1 MLVASFVLPVNP
13 GRRNPIFMYD
23 GSNVL
28 WDEYPKT
35 LSFQQIQ
42 NPLIVIR
49 EFFSGTWPKENLKNI
64 KEWRY
69 YVVNSKQYKNQHGA
83 SVLLFTSEEIL
94 SLLEACYLL
103 SLVYSDRTIRH
114 KRQLTDKEVE
124 TARIEWN
131 YIPKNLSREEFK
143 NPYKVLEKAFKQI
156 GLATYRDYLK
166 YWLHAALSKKAI
178 DETMT
183 AGEII
188 MVYDSLRK
196 ISSAAFIIF
205 QTETPNPHLKPEFKK
220 REEEK
225 RALIEEAEA
234 AEEEQAEEEEHEAR
248 QNYVI
253 SKGEIATNTNDHNG
267 RLKLKPFRPVMTPAE
282 KLALPVLVEHMRKA
296 VPSIQSVTFLGTH
309 PEPFTFYLLV
319 LVGENEKMP
328 EHGLVNKLED
338 NCRSLANVYVIVHK
352 LESAVN
358 GLNSKGKFWNL
369 AMRRGINI
377 YTAADIKLP
386 EPQEISGEQ
395 DLAIRNASWNKYGVM
410 SNEFFKGAERYLLD
424 GNPRLALFL
433 LHQATERAL
442 IGVLQTVFGYRQ
454 SVHNLFKLIKL
465 TLLFTDDFT
474 NIFRIQTEDGLK
486 LFAMLNDGYSKARY
500 DENFM
505 VEEGMVK
512 AALEKVR
519 SLLDMAKLV
528 YKR

>member
-1 MLVASFVLPVNP
+1 
-13 GRRNPIFMYD
+13 MYD

-42 NPLIVIR
+42 NPLSVIR
-49 EFFSGTWPKENLKNI
+49 EFFSGTWPEENLKNI

-69 YVVNSKQYKNQHGA
+69 YVVNFKQYKNQHGA
-83 SVLLFTSEEIL
+83 SVLLFTSEEIM

-114 KRQLTDKEVE
+114 KKPLTDKEVE
-124 TARIEWN
+124 TAGIECT
-131 YIPKNLSREEFK
+131 YFPKKLSKEEFK
-143 NPYKVLEKAFKQI
+143 NPYKVLERAFKQI
-156 GLATYRDYLK
+156 GLATFRDYLK

-188 MVYDSLRK
+188 MVYDNLRK

-205 QTETPNPHLKPEFKK
+205 QTETANPHLKPEFKK

-225 RALIEEAEA
+225 RALAEA
-234 AEEEQAEEEEHEAR
+234 AEQAAEELSEEEEENEEHNAM
-248 QNYVI
+248 QIKPTGN
-253 SKGEIATNTNDHNG
+253 GEIVIHKNDYNG
-267 RLKLKPFRPVMTPAE
+267 KLELKPFIPVMTPAE

-296 VPSIQSVTFLGTH
+296 VPSIRSVTFLGTYPH
-309 PEPFTFYLLV
+309 PFTFYLLV

-328 EHGLVNKLED
+328 EHGIVNKLED

-369 AMRRGINI
+369 ALSRGINI
-377 YTAADIKLP
+377 YTAADIILP
-386 EPQEISGEQ
+386 ETQEITSEQ

-410 SNEFFKGAERYLLD
+410 STEFFKGAERYLLD

-465 TLLFTDDFT
+465 TLLFTDDLA
-474 NIFRIQTEDGLK
+474 NIFRIQTEDGSK
-486 LFAMLNDGYSKARY
+486 LFAMINDGYSKARY
-500 DENFM
+500 DENFV
-505 VEEGMVK
+505 VEAGMVK
-512 AALEKVR
+512 VALQKVR
-519 SLLDMAKLV
+519 SLLDMAKLI
-528 YKR
+528 YKGY

>member
-1 MLVASFVLPVNP
+1 ML
-13 GRRNPIFMYD
+13 MYY

-42 NPLIVIR
+42 NPLSVIR
-49 EFFSGTWPKENLKNI
+49 EFYSGTWPKENLKNI

-69 YVVNSKQYKNQHGA
+69 YVVNFKQYKNEHGA
-83 SVLLFTSEEIL
+83 SVLLFTSEEII

-114 KRQLTDKEVE
+114 KRQLTDKELE
-124 TARIEWN
+124 TAKIEWT
-131 YIPKNLSREEFK
+131 YFPRNLSKEEFK
-143 NPYKVLEKAFKQI
+143 NPYKVFEKSFKQI
-156 GLATYRDYLK
+156 GLATFRDYLK

-188 MVYDSLRK
+188 LVYDNLRK

-205 QTETPNPHLKPEFKK
+205 QTETANPHLKPEFKK

-225 RALIEEAEA
+225 RALAEA
-234 AEEEQAEEEEHEAR
+234 AEEATEEQTEQEEEIEEYEAT
-248 QNYVI
+248 QSNV
-253 SKGEIATNTNDHNG
+253 TDNNDWPLHAAHHHV
-267 RLKLKPFRPVMTPAE
+267 RIKLKPFRPVMTPAE
-282 KLALPVLVEHMRKA
+282 KLALPILVEHMRKA
-296 VPSIQSVTFLGTH
+296 VPSIRSATFLGTH

-319 LVGENEKMP
+319 LVSEDEKMP

-369 AMRRGINI
+369 ALSRGINI
-377 YTAADIKLP
+377 YTAAGIILP
-386 EPQEISGEQ
+386 GPQEISGEQ

-410 SNEFFKGAERYLLD
+410 STEFLKGAERYLLD

-442 IGVLQTVFGYRQ
+442 IGILQTVLGYRQ

-465 TLLFTDDFT
+465 TLLFTDDIA
-474 NIFRIQTEDGLK
+474 NIFRIQTEEGLK
-486 LFAMLNDGYSKARY
+486 LFAMINDGYSKARY
-500 DENFM
+500 DEDFV
-505 VEEGMVK
+505 VEEGKVK

-519 SLLDMAKLV
+519 SLLDMAKFV
-528 YKR
+528 YKG

>member
-1 MLVASFVLPVNP
+1 
-13 GRRNPIFMYD
+13 
-23 GSNVL
+23 
-28 WDEYPKT
+28 
-35 LSFQQIQ
+35 
-42 NPLIVIR
+42 
-49 EFFSGTWPKENLKNI
+49 
-64 KEWRY
+64 
-69 YVVNSKQYKNQHGA
+69 
-83 SVLLFTSEEIL
+83 
-94 SLLEACYLL
+94 
-103 SLVYSDRTIRH
+103 
-114 KRQLTDKEVE
+114 
-124 TARIEWN
+124 
-131 YIPKNLSREEFK
+131 
-143 NPYKVLEKAFKQI
+143 
-156 GLATYRDYLK
+156 
-166 YWLHAALSKKAI
+166 
-178 DETMT
+178 MT

-188 MVYDSLRK
+188 LVYDSLRK

-205 QTETPNPHLKPEFKK
+205 QTETANPHLKPEFKK
-220 REEEK
+220 REEKK
-225 RALIEEAEA
+225 RALAEA
-234 AEEEQAEEEEHEAR
+234 AEQAAEERAEEEEEENEERNPMHIKHTGNSEL
-248 QNYVI
+248 VI
-253 SKGEIATNTNDHNG
+253 HKNDYNG
-267 RLKLKPFRPVMTPAE
+267 RLELKPFIPVMTPAK
-282 KLALPVLVEHMRKA
+282 KLALPVLVEHMRKV
-296 VPSIQSVTFLGTH
+296 VPSIRSVTFLGTY

-319 LVGENEKMP
+319 LVSEDEKMP

-369 AMRRGINI
+369 ALGRGINI

-410 SNEFFKGAERYLLD
+410 SAEFFKGAELYMSD

-465 TLLFTDDFT
+465 TLLFTDDFA

-486 LFAMLNDGYSKARY
+486 LFAMINDGYSKARY
-500 DENFM
+500 DENFV

-519 SLLDMAKLV
+519 SLLDMAKLIYNV
-528 YKR
+528 

>member
-1 MLVASFVLPVNP
+1 ML
-13 GRRNPIFMYD
+13 MYD

-42 NPLIVIR
+42 NPISVNR
-49 EFFSGTWPKENLKNI
+49 EFFSGTWPEENLKNI

-69 YVVNSKQYKNQHGA
+69 YVVNFKQYKNKHGA
-83 SVLLFTSEEIL
+83 SVLLFTSEEII
-94 SLLEACYLL
+94 SLLKACYLL

-124 TARIEWN
+124 TAKIEWPN
-131 YIPKNLSREEFK
+131 FPKNLSGEEVK
-143 NPYKVLEKAFKQI
+143 NPYKVLEKAFKEI
-156 GLATYRDYLK
+156 GLATFRDYLK

-188 MVYDSLRK
+188 LVYDSLRK

-205 QTETPNPHLKPEFKK
+205 QTETANPHLKPEFKK

-225 RALIEEAEA
+225 RALAEA
-234 AEEEQAEEEEHEAR
+234 AEQAAEERAEEEEEYKEVNPMHIKHTGNSE
-248 QNYVI
+248 I
-253 SKGEIATNTNDHNG
+253 SLHPDDGNR
-267 RLKLKPFRPVMTPAE
+267 RLELKPFIPVMTPAE

-296 VPSIQSVTFLGTH
+296 VPSIRSVTFLGTY

-319 LVGENEKMP
+319 LVSEDEKMP
-328 EHGLVNKLED
+328 EHGLVNKLEN
-338 NCRSLANVYVIVHK
+338 NCMSLAIVYVIVHK

-369 AMRRGINI
+369 SMGRGINI

-465 TLLFTDDFT
+465 TLLFTDDFA

-486 LFAMLNDGYSKARY
+486 LFAMINDGYSKARY
-500 DENFM
+500 DENFV

-519 SLLDMAKLV
+519 SLLGMAKLV
-528 YKR
+528 YKG

>member
-1 MLVASFVLPVNP
+1 MPVNA
-13 GRRNPIFMYD
+13 GRRNLIVMYD

-42 NPLIVIR
+42 NPLSVIR

-69 YVVNSKQYKNQHGA
+69 YVVNFKQYKNEHGA
-83 SVLLFTSEEIL
+83 SVLLFTSEEII

-103 SLVYSDRTIRH
+103 SLVYSDRTLRH
-114 KRQLTDKEVE
+114 QQPLTDKEVE
-124 TARIEWN
+124 TARIEWT
-131 YIPKNLSREEFK
+131 YFPKNLSKDEFK

-188 MVYDSLRK
+188 LVYDSLRK
-196 ISSAAFIIF
+196 ISSAAYIIF
-205 QTETPNPHLKPEFKK
+205 QTETANPHLKPEFKK
-220 REEEK
+220 REEKK
-225 RALIEEAEA
+225 RALAEA
-234 AEEEQAEEEEHEAR
+234 AEEAAEELAEEEEENEEHNVM
-248 QNYVI
+248 QI
-253 SKGEIATNTNDHNG
+253 KPTGKGELVIHKNDCKG
-267 RLKLKPFRPVMTPAE
+267 RLELKPFIPVMMPAE
-282 KLALPVLVEHMRKA
+282 KLALPVLLEHMRKV
-296 VPSIQSVTFLGTH
+296 VPSIRSVTFLGTY

-319 LVGENEKMP
+319 LVAEEEKLP

-369 AMRRGINI
+369 VLSRGINI
-377 YTAADIKLP
+377 YTATDIILP
-386 EPQEISGEQ
+386 EPQEIPSEQ
-395 DLAIRNASWNKYGVM
+395 DLAILNASWNKYGVM
-410 SNEFFKGAERYLLD
+410 SGEFIKGAERYLLD

-442 IGVLQTVFGYRQ
+442 IGILQAMFGYRQ

-465 TLLFTDDFT
+465 TLLFTDDFG
-474 NIFRIQTEDGLK
+474 NIFQLQTEDGLK
-486 LFAMLNDGYSKARY
+486 LFAMINDGYSKARY
-500 DENFM
+500 DENF
-505 VEEGMVK
+505 VVDESMVK

-519 SLLDMAKLV
+519 SLLDMAKLI
-528 YKR
+528 YKS

>member
-1 MLVASFVLPVNP
+1 
-13 GRRNPIFMYD
+13 MYD

-28 WDEYPKT
+28 WDEYPKL

-42 NPLIVIR
+42 NPMSVIR
-49 EFFSGTWPKENLKNI
+49 EFYSGTWPKENLKNI

-69 YVVNSKQYKNQHGA
+69 YVVNFKQYKNEHGA

-114 KRQLTDKEVE
+114 KRQLTDKDVE
-124 TARIEWN
+124 TARIEWT
-131 YIPKNLSREEFK
+131 YFPKNLSKDEFK

-156 GLATYRDYLK
+156 GLATFRDYLK

-188 MVYDSLRK
+188 MVYDNLKK

-205 QTETPNPHLKPEFKK
+205 QTETLNPHLKPEFKK

-225 RALIEEAEA
+225 RALAEA
-234 AEEEQAEEEEHEAR
+234 AEQAAEELAEEEEENEEDKPMHIKHTS
-248 QNYVI
+248 N
-253 SKGEIATNTNDHNG
+253 SEIALHPDDGNR
-267 RLKLKPFRPVMTPAE
+267 RLELKPFIPVLTPAE
-282 KLALPVLVEHMRKA
+282 KLALPVLVEHMRKV
-296 VPSIQSVTFLGTH
+296 VPSIRSVTFLGTY

-319 LVGENEKMP
+319 LVSEDEKMP

-369 AMRRGINI
+369 ALSRGINI
-377 YTAADIKLP
+377 YTAADIILP

-410 SNEFFKGAERYLLD
+410 STEFFKGAERYLLD

-433 LHQATERAL
+433 LHQATEHAL

-454 SVHNLFKLIKL
+454 SIHNLYKLIKL
-465 TLLFTDDFT
+465 TLLFTDDFG
-474 NIFRIQTEDGLK
+474 NIFRIQTEDGGK
-486 LFAMLNDGYSKARY
+486 LFAMINDGYSKARY
-500 DENFM
+500 DENFLI
-505 VEEGMVK
+505 EEDKVK
-512 AALEKVR
+512 TALEKVGL
-519 SLLDMAKLV
+519 LLDKAKLV
-528 YKR
+528 FKSDKAK